1 MHHFPSENAYDL
13 TIAYRI
19 YPNVSKSP
27 FVHKSNKLK
36 LAETGIRTLK
46 ASLGK
51 LRARIFFILDNCPDE
66 YEVMILNHFALGD
79 VEFIKPKGVGN
90 FATFSL
96 QIDILL
102 KQTDSDI
109 VFFAEDD
116 YVYQP
121 LMLAHVVKLLKENA
135 QVDFVTPYDSLDSY
149 TFPIHTRHKYEITIF
164 DGLHWRTSASSC
176 LTFLTRKDVL
186 QNTER
191 VLRSYSTGVWDTS
204 IWFSLT
210 KYNVFSLSSIVSFAI
225 NDIFQFKAIAL
236 SWMKLW
242 FQILFGKKYKLWQPI
257 PSIGTHMEEKFLAPN
272 VDWINVVS
280 RGESIHTEQ

>member
-1 MHHFPSENAYDL
+1 MHHFPSENTYDL
-13 TIAYRI
+13 TVAYRI

-46 ASLGK
+46 DSLGK

-66 YEVMILNHFALGD
+66 YEMMILNHFDPAD

-96 QIDILL
+96 QMDILL
-102 KQTDSDI
+102 KQTYSDI

-116 YVYQP
+116 YVYQS
-121 LMLAHVVKLLKENA
+121 LMLVHAIKLLMENPL
-135 QVDFVTPYDSLDSY
+135 VDFVTPYDSLDSY
-149 TFPIHTRHKYEITIF
+149 TFPIHTRHKYEIIIF

-176 LTFLTRKDVL
+176 LTFLTKKNVL

-191 VLRSYSTGVWDTS
+191 VLRSYSTGAWDTS
-204 IWFSLT
+204 MWFSLT
-210 KYNVFSLSSIVSFAI
+210 KYNVFSLPSIISYAI
-225 NDIFQFKAIAL
+225 NDFFLFKAVAL
-236 SWMKLW
+236 SWKKLW
-242 FQILFGKKYKLWQPI
+242 FQILFGRKYKLWQPI

-272 VDWINVVS
+272 VDWIAVVS
-280 RGESIHTEQ
+280 KGESIQADR